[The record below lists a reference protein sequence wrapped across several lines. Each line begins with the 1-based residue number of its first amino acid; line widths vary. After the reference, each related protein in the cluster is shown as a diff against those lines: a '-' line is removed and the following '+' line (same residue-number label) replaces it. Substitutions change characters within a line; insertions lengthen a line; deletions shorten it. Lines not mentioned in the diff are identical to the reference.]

1 MCINVNVLLCLS
13 ISLAQKLKE
22 QLEAGLKRE
31 AAIKEEFQQLQ
42 STQQDLEERISV
54 LTSELS
60 AAQADITT
68 ARAEASTSK
77 LAVESVRVRFHCL
90 YYMYVLFN
98 RVCQS

>member
-1 MCINVNVLLCLS
+1 MGSHYEYFLS
-13 ISLAQKLKE
+13 QKLKE

-31 AAIKEEFQQLQ
+31 AAVKEECQQLR
-42 STQQDLEERISV
+42 STLQDLEEKMSV

-77 LAVESVRVRFHCL
+77 LTAESVRVSSLPTSAIH
-90 YYMYVLFN
+90 
-98 RVCQS
+98 